1 MGSDW
6 NKEHNEFSKFIN
18 ALTDF
23 SNCIYIPRG
32 TPESQLTNPT
42 GSQVNKAIKKSTQIS
57 LKYLNSTYSF
67 L

>member
-6 NKEHNEFSKFIN
+6 NKEHNEFTKFIN
-18 ALTDF
+18 LLADF

-42 GSQVNKAIKKSTQIS
+42 GSKVSKSSKKS
-57 LKYLNSTYSF
+57 N
-67 L
+67 